1 MNSLKH
7 RIRNIENIINSNNSN
22 KEICLN
28 DLLQPEYVYNRGK
41 QFIGIYEACEYLGIT
56 ELPPYI
62 DNTEHDILHEKGILK
77 YSRDEIRKC
86 FEDNI

>member
-1 MNSLKH
+1 MNYNYRLK
-7 RIRNIENIINSNNSN
+7 NIENNLINSN

-28 DLLQPEYVYNRGK
+28 DLLQPEYVYTGK
-41 QFIGIYEACEYLGIT
+41 QFIGIFEACEYLGIT

-62 DNTEHDILHEKGILK
+62 DNTEHDILHRKGILK
-77 YSRDEIRKC
+77 YSRDEIKKC

>member
-1 MNSLKH
+1 MNYNY
-7 RIRNIENIINSNNSN
+7 RIKNIENIIKSNNSN

-28 DLLQPEYVYNRGK
+28 DLLKSEYVYTGK
-41 QFIGIYEACEYLGIT
+41 QFIGIYEACEYLGVT

-77 YSRDEIRKC
+77 YSRDEIKKC

>member
-1 MNSLKH
+1 MNYLNRRLK
-7 RIRNIENIINSNNSN
+7 NIENIINSNNSN